1 MEQKQ
6 VISPQEPSIQKA
18 KASFFKRPW
27 VISIFSSLISILIGL
42 LIGFIILICVHPSQA
57 AEAFGKLI
65 VSGFSSQDNIA
76 HFFYLSAPIMLT
88 GLAVAFTFKAGS
100 FNIGGPGQYIAGGFC
115 ALYGALVLNLPW
127 YVCLLLSLIGGAI
140 WGFIPGILK
149 AAFNVNEVLSA
160 IMLNWIGLISAF
172 LAIKNIPGMIDS
184 HYSSR
189 TAIVSNV
196 NPGAVLPS
204 WGLEAMGS
212 GMTIAFFIGAL
223 FAFACWIILNKTTLG
238 YEIKAC
244 GLNKDAAKYAGIPAK
259 KNIVLAF
266 LISGAFAGLG
276 GGIYYLSPTSTAG
289 FVMTTSSLP
298 SAGFDGIS
306 VALLAANNPLGCIF
320 SALFVAYLTV
330 SGASLQA
337 YDYAPEVI
345 TVVVG
350 IIVYFA
356 SFVAFF
362 HAWLLRGGNLKKAV
376 QKFVKKR
383 EAKPSPAPVIQVK
396 TEPVNPAIQP
406 SALSV
411 GGKKEGTKGEEASDT
426 YQEPQGNAPS
436 FRDDNEI
443 DDAFIA
449 SLAASKMEVEKP
461 AKKSEAKEEKKTTAP
476 VQKADASSMEEER
489 KIHINESPF
498 GRSKDMEGYLKENP
512 INDDV
517 APLERVKEEKSAE
530 QAPSQ
535 PEEKKEEGKEE

>member
-1 MEQKQ
+1 MEQEK
-6 VISPQEPSIQKA
+6 VIPPK
-18 KASFFKRPW
+18 KPVVKNKKVTFFKRPV

-42 LIGFIILICVHPSQA
+42 LIGFFILIFVHPSQA
-57 AEAFGKLI
+57 MEAFGKLI

-100 FNIGGPGQYIAGGFC
+100 FNIGGPGQYIAGGFF

-127 YVCLLLSLIGGAI
+127 YVCLLLSLIGGGI

-212 GMTIAFFIGAL
+212 GMTIAFFIGAI
-223 FAFACWIILNKTTLG
+223 FAVICWVILNKTTLG
-238 YEIKAC
+238 FEIKAC
-244 GLNKDAAKYAGIPAK
+244 GFNKDAANYAGIPAK

-266 LISGAFAGLG
+266 IISGALAGLG

-306 VALLAANNPLGCIF
+306 VALLAANNPLGCII

-330 SGASLQA
+330 SGSTLQA

-350 IIVYFA
+350 VIVYFA

-362 HAWLLRGGNLKKAV
+362 QGWLLRGGNIKKTV
-376 QKFVKKR
+376 NKLFKKP
-383 EAKPSPAPVIQVK
+383 EGKPISAPAAHVETIQPAPEAPKAEIAKEKKETVK
-396 TEPVNPAIQP
+396 TE
-406 SALSV
+406 
-411 GGKKEGTKGEEASDT
+411 EGLNN
-426 YQEPQGNAPS
+426 YQEPQGVSPS
-436 FRDDNEI
+436 LKDDNEI

-449 SLAASKMEVEKP
+449 SLAASKVTSEKSAP
-461 AKKSEAKEEKKTTAP
+461 KTEKKEEKKPSETSKNTNEP
-476 VQKADASSMEEER
+476 KAEDKD
-489 KIHINESPF
+489 KIHITESPF
-498 GRSKDMEGYLKENP
+498 GRSQDMEGYLKDNP

-517 APLERVKEEKSAE
+517 APLERVKDDKAPQEK
-530 QAPSQ
+530 PDK
-535 PEEKKEEGKEE
+535 PEEKKEEGEDK